1 MSIIP
6 LTLNNPA
13 TVVEEQKDFVVGGP
27 AVLIKFLDRTQLS
40 NPNRSIATY
49 DLRVGK
55 KYRNHLKQDGKD
67 LAPGGKITLKPSETV
82 IIQTE
87 EWVHFPQCMFGY
99 LIPRV
104 SLLQD
109 GISNTLSKI
118 DPGYQGHLIVT
129 VFNLGKKKVELLP
142 QQAFCSLAIHRVEG
156 NPALYRGGGKQI
168 KGRVEA
174 GWWTASWKWID
185 RNSGRLAMSLF
196 LITIL
201 ERAFGVL
208 TSLAGLIDKINVLF
222 TR

>member
-6 LTLNNPA
+6 LTLNDPA
-13 TVVEEQKDFVVGGP
+13 TVVEEQEDFRVDGS

-40 NPNRSIATY
+40 NRAIATY

-55 KYRNHLKQDGKD
+55 KYRNHLEQDGKD
-67 LAPGGKITLKPSETV
+67 LEPGGKITLKPSDTV

-87 EWVHFPQCMFGY
+87 EWVHFPQNMFGY

-109 GISNTLSKI
+109 GVTNTLSKI
-118 DPGYQGHLIVT
+118 DPGYDGHLIVT
-129 VFNLGKKKVELLP
+129 VFNLGKKKVELFP

-156 NPALYRGGGKQI
+156 TPSLYAGGGKQI

-174 GWWTASWKWID
+174 GWWAHSWDWVD
-185 RNSGRLAMSLF
+185 RNGGRLAIF
-196 LITIL
+196 LIIITIF
-201 ERAFGVL
+201 EHISGVL
-208 TSLAGLIDKINVLF
+208 TSLAGMIDKINALF